1 MKKKLLTGS
10 LALGLMAMAT
20 PVFAGATLTEYGG
33 TKGETITAGGLTGF
47 SWDFAAA
54 GIAGGLP
61 PGTLYDNIPT
71 LFGGTATPGFHTSF
85 SSNAGTFAFVDWSGE
100 VTAAQDFQWG
110 EDVGGMAPGSQ
121 ITNVWYAYSNPAA
134 STHIIKI
141 YDSLGLPSA
150 FFSGAISKGALLTSI
165 TVAAAG
171 GTGFFTVVVNLPAPV
186 TIAGTAVWV
195 KLGEQGDP
203 TFGSF
208 FLTGGTPGLGATT
221 NGAVYGNKVA
231 GFNSFVGGFPSFDFG
246 FGPLYINP
254 SIGFNVV
261 PAPAVIG
268 LLGLAGLVTLRRRRL
283 R

>member
-20 PVFAGATLTEYGG
+20 PVFAGATLTEYNGG
-33 TKGETITAGGLTGF
+33 KGEAFNAGGMSGF
-47 SWDFAAA
+47 SWDFQAA

-85 SSNAGTFAFVDWSGE
+85 SSNAGTFVFVDWAGE
-100 VTAAQDFQWG
+100 VAAGQDFQWG
-110 EDVGGMAPGSQ
+110 DVAGGMAPGSV
-121 ITNVWYAYSNPAA
+121 ITNIWYAYSNVAA
-134 STHIIKI
+134 STHVIKI
-141 YDSLGLPSA
+141 YDALGLPA
-150 FFSGAISKGALLTSI
+150 AGVFSTIQKGALLTSI
-165 TVAAAG
+165 VVQAAG
-171 GTGFFTVVVNLPAPV
+171 GTGFFTVVANLAAPV

-195 KLGEQGDP
+195 KFEELNDP

-208 FLTGGTPGLGATT
+208 FLNGGTPGLGTT
-221 NGAVYGNKVA
+221 VNGPAYGNKLA
-231 GFNSFVGGFPSFDFG
+231 GANAFYGNFPSYDFG
-246 FGPLYINP
+246 NGPVYLNT
-254 SIGFNVV
+254 SIGFNVI

-268 LLGLAGLVTLRRRRL
+268 LLGLGGLATLRRRRI

>member
-33 TKGETITAGGLTGF
+33 TKGETITAAGLSGF
-47 SWDFAAA
+47 GWDFAAA
-54 GIAGGLP
+54 GIAGGVP

-85 SSNAGTFAFVDWSGE
+85 SSNAGTFVFVDWGGE
-100 VTAAQDFQWG
+100 TSAGQDFQWG
-110 EDVGGMAPGSQ
+110 DVAGGMAPNSV
-121 ITNVWYAYSNPAA
+121 ITNIWYAYSNAAA
-134 STHIIKI
+134 STHVIKI
-141 YDSLGLPSA
+141 YDALGLPSA
-150 FFSGAISKGALLTSI
+150 FFSGPITMGALLTSI

-171 GTGFFTVVVNLPAPV
+171 GTGFFTVVAQLAAPV

-195 KLGEQGDP
+195 KFEEQGNF
-203 TFGSF
+203 TSF
-208 FLTGGTPGLGATT
+208 FLNGGTPGLGATT
-221 NGAVYGNKVA
+221 NGPLYGDKLLGYNW
-231 GFNSFVGGFPSFDFG
+231 FVGVFPTYG
-246 FGPLYINP
+246 YGAPLVYLNT

-268 LLGLAGLVTLRRRRL
+268 LLGLGGLATLRRRRI

>member
-33 TKGETITAGGLTGF
+33 TKGETFTSGGLTGF
-47 SWDFAAA
+47 GWDFAAA

-121 ITNVWYAYSNPAA
+121 ITNIWYAYSNVAA
-134 STHIIKI
+134 STHVIKI
-141 YDSLGLPSA
+141 YDALGLPA
-150 FFSGAISKGALLTSI
+150 AGVFSTIQKGALLTSI

-171 GTGFFTVVVNLPAPV
+171 GTGFFTVVAQLNAPV

-195 KLGEQGDP
+195 KFEEQGN
-203 TFGSF
+203 FSSF
-208 FLTGGTPGLGATT
+208 FLNGGTPGLGTT
-221 NGAVYGNKVA
+221 VNGPAYGNKLSGA
-231 GFNSFVGGFPSFDFG
+231 NAFYGNFPSYDFG
-246 FGPLYINP
+246 FGPVYLNT

-268 LLGLAGLVTLRRRRL
+268 LLGLGGLATLRRRRI